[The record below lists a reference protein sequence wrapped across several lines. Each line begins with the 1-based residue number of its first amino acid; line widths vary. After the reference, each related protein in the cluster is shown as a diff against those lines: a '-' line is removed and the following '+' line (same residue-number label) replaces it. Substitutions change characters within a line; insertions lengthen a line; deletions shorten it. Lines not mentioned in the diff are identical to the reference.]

1 MRVLVTGD
9 RGYIGSVL
17 VPYLLLQRHT
27 VTGIDTDY
35 YAGCDFAAPPDG
47 YSKLTKDIRDIEMAE
62 LRGYDAVIHLAALS
76 NDPIGDLQPDWTYA
90 INRDASIRL
99 GSLAKS
105 AGVRRFVFASSCSL
119 YGAAGDGALDEDAP
133 FNPVTPYAESK
144 VAAERGLAELADDG
158 FSPTFLRNATAYG
171 VSPRLR
177 MDVVLNNFAAWA
189 VATGTI
195 RILSDGTPWRP
206 VVHIE
211 DISQAI
217 GTVLEAPQE
226 LIHNEAFNIGVDSEN
241 YQVKELATI
250 MADATGCSVG
260 MAVDRGSDVR
270 SYRVKFDKFQRRFP
284 AFRPRWTA
292 KRGAAELYEAYRR
305 RGVTTGDLH
314 GRQYT
319 RLKQL
324 EHLLANRRLDSTLRW
339 QNTNAS

>member
-119 YGAAGDGALDEDAP
+119 YGAAGEIGRA
-133 FNPVTPYAESK
+133 SCR
-144 VAAERGLAELADDG
+144 ER
-158 FSPTFLRNATAYG
+158 
-171 VSPRLR
+171 V
-177 MDVVLNNFAAWA
+177 
-189 VATGTI
+189 
-195 RILSDGTPWRP
+195 
-206 VVHIE
+206 
-211 DISQAI
+211 
-217 GTVLEAPQE
+217 
-226 LIHNEAFNIGVDSEN
+226 
-241 YQVKELATI
+241 
-250 MADATGCSVG
+250 
-260 MAVDRGSDVR
+260 
-270 SYRVKFDKFQRRFP
+270 
-284 AFRPRWTA
+284 
-292 KRGAAELYEAYRR
+292 
-305 RGVTTGDLH
+305 
-314 GRQYT
+314 
-319 RLKQL
+319 
-324 EHLLANRRLDSTLRW
+324 
-339 QNTNAS
+339 